1 MTVISTSTS
10 TTVITTTR
18 SDLQTATE
26 IRTIVV
32 TIDPRKRGL
41 AGVPGPTQAPS
52 LLTPCVKAVEKKVQH
67 PLVVTD
73 VSPNPTAHPRF
84 LKRQTKSTLT
94 DTTTL
99 TAYITQI
106 RRLTVTSLSIYTVTS
121 TTETVVTLTSTAA
134 VNAKTTVTSTT
145 TSTATRGVTPAGG
158 PVNPNPS
165 PSPSNGS
172 GGAGASD
179 NGSTTDNDK
188 PSSGLITGAKA
199 GIGAGATLGALLLGL
214 LAAFLIR
221 RRRKQRKAEMAEQV
235 NAAVLAATGGQATM
249 SSPAMTEKEV
259 SHTTH
264 PYPYSNGT
272 ISPQP
277 LGSELEGSHH
287 PQSWNAS
294 QGYEL
299 AGTQSLVMGHAQP
312 YSPAMQHSQPAA
324 GYSGQGGYAA
334 PHYAGQPQMHEMYTD
349 PAGRR

>member
-1 MTVISTSTS
+1 
-10 TTVITTTR
+10 VITTTR

-32 TIDPRKRGL
+32 TIDPRKRDL
-41 AGVPGPTQAPS
+41 AGIPGPTQVPS
-52 LLTPCVKAVEKKVQH
+52 LPTPSLKAVEMKVQH
-67 PLVVTD
+67 PLAVTD

-84 LKRQTKSTLT
+84 LKRQAKSTWT

-106 RRLTVTSLSIYTVTS
+106 RRLTVTSLSIYAVTS

-158 PVNPNPS
+158 PANPNPSSS

-179 NGSTTDNDK
+179 NGSSTTDNDK
-188 PSSGLITGAKA
+188 PSSGLSTGAKA
-199 GIGAGATLGALLLGL
+199 GIGAGAALGALLLGL

-221 RRRKQRKAEMAEQV
+221 RRRKQRKADMAEKV

-259 SHTTH
+259 SHTTQ
-264 PYPYSNGT
+264 PYPHSAGT
-272 ISPQP
+272 MSPYPQ
-277 LGSELEGSHH
+277 GSELEGSHH
-287 PQSWNAS
+287 HPQSWNGS

-299 AGTQSLVMGHAQP
+299 AGTQSPVMG
-312 YSPAMQHSQPAA
+312 HSQPAA
-324 GYSGQGGYAA
+324 GYAGQGGYAA